1 MQRRLEP
8 ELMNGDTQVQA
19 YAAADFSSGDQV
31 TIEAIQLLLSRTS
44 PLPPDPLVVDLG
56 CGPGNIT
63 LRLAGLFPKARIIG
77 IDGAES
83 MLAVARER
91 AQQQQLQ
98 ISFLCQNLQEVLRGA
113 GALRGQADL
122 IVSNSLLHHLH
133 QPDLLWMVT
142 RDLAAPGCR
151 TLHRDL
157 RRPASDTEIQQLLL
171 KHLPSAPE
179 VLQQD
184 FAGSLAAAF
193 EPQEVTAEL
202 HRLDLN
208 QLTVSA
214 EDDRYLVVSGLVK
227 S

>member
-1 MQRRLEP
+1 MCIRDR
-8 ELMNGDTQVQA
+8 VQA
-19 YAAADFSSGDQV
+19 YAAADFSSGDQA
-31 TIEAIQLLLSRTS
+31 TIEAIQRLVFTS
-44 PLPPDPLVVDLG
+44 SPMPPDPLVVDLG

-63 LRLAGLFPKARIIG
+63 LRMAHLFPKARIIG

-83 MLAVARER
+83 MLALARER
-91 AQQQQLQ
+91 AEKQQLDM
-98 ISFLCQNLQEVLRGA
+98 SFLCQTLQEVLRGP
-113 GALRGQADL
+113 LLGQADL

-133 QPDLLWMVT
+133 QPDLLWTVT
-142 RDLAAPGCR
+142 QALAAPGCR
-151 TLHRDL
+151 ALHRDL
-157 RRPASDTEIQQLLL
+157 RRPASDAEIEQLLR

-179 VLQQD
+179 VLQHD
-184 FAGSLAAAF
+184 FSASLAAAF

-202 HRLDLN
+202 HRLGLN

>member
-8 ELMNGDTQVQA
+8 ELMNGDAQVQA
-19 YAAADFSSGDQV
+19 YADADFSSGDQA
-31 TIEAIQLLLSRTS
+31 TIEAIQRLLFTSS

-63 LRLAGLFPKARIIG
+63 LRLAHLFPKARIIG

-83 MLAVARER
+83 MLALARER
-91 AQQQQLQ
+91 AQQQDVD
-98 ISFLCQNLQEVLRGA
+98 ISFLCQTLQEVLRGP
-113 GALRGQADL
+113 LLGQVDL

-133 QPDLLWMVT
+133 QPDLLWTVT
-142 RDLAAPGCR
+142 QSLAAPGCR

-157 RRPASDTEIQQLLL
+157 RRPSTDAEVEQLLR
-171 KHLPSAPE
+171 KHLPSAPA
-179 VLQQD
+179 VLQHD
-184 FAGSLAAAF
+184 FAASLAAAF

-202 HRLDLN
+202 HRLGLE
-208 QLTVSA
+208 QLKVSA

>member
-8 ELMNGDTQVQA
+8 ELMNGDAQVQA
-19 YAAADFSSGDQV
+19 YAAADFSSGDQA
-31 TIEAIQLLLSRTS
+31 TIEAIQQLLFSTS
-44 PLPPDPLVVDLG
+44 PLPSDPLVVDLG

-63 LRLAGLFPKARIIG
+63 LRLAGLFPKSRIIG

-91 AQQQQLQ
+91 AQQQQEM
-98 ISFLCQNLQEVLRGA
+98 SFLCQNLQEVLRGP
-113 GALRGQADL
+113 LLGQADL

-133 QPDLLWMVT
+133 QPDLLWTVT
-142 RDLAAPGCR
+142 RGLAAPGCR
-151 TLHRDL
+151 ALHRDL
-157 RRPASDTEIQQLLL
+157 RRPSSDAEIQQLLL

-179 VLQQD
+179 VLQHD
-184 FAGSLAAAF
+184 FAASLAAAF

-202 HRLDLN
+202 HRLGLN

>member
-1 MQRRLEP
+1 MRRRLEP
-8 ELMNGDTQVQA
+8 ELMNGDAQVQA
-19 YAAADFSSGDQV
+19 YADADFSSGDQA
-31 TIEAIQLLLSRTS
+31 TIEAIQRLLAPTS

-63 LRLAGLFPKARIIG
+63 IRLAGLFPKAQIIG

-83 MLAVARER
+83 MLALAREQ
-91 AQQQQLQ
+91 AQQQQLEM
-98 ISFLCQNLQEVLRGA
+98 SFLCQTLQEVLRGP
-113 GALRGQADL
+113 LLGQADL

-133 QPDLLWMVT
+133 QPDLLWKVT
-142 RDLAAPGCR
+142 QALAAPGCR

-157 RRPASDTEIQQLLL
+157 RRPDSDAEVQQLLL
-171 KHLPSAPE
+171 KHLQWAPE
-179 VLQQD
+179 VLRHD
-184 FAGSLAAAF
+184 FAASLAAAF

-202 HRLDLN
+202 HKLGLD
-208 QLTVSA
+208 QLTVLA

>member
-8 ELMNGDTQVQA
+8 ELMNGDAQVQA
-19 YAAADFSSGDQV
+19 YADADFSSGDQA
-31 TIEAIQLLLSRTS
+31 TIEAIQRLLFTSS

-63 LRLAGLFPKARIIG
+63 LRLAHLFPKARIIG

-83 MLAVARER
+83 MLALARER
-91 AQQQQLQ
+91 AQQQDVD
-98 ISFLCQNLQEVLRGA
+98 ISFLCQTLQEVLRGP
-113 GALRGQADL
+113 LLGQADL

-133 QPDLLWMVT
+133 QPDLLWTVT
-142 RDLAAPGCR
+142 QSLAAPGCR

-157 RRPASDTEIQQLLL
+157 RRPSTDAEVQQLLR
-171 KHLPSAPE
+171 KHLTSAPA
-179 VLQQD
+179 VLQHD
-184 FAGSLAAAF
+184 FAASLAAAF

-202 HRLDLN
+202 HRLGLE
-208 QLTVSA
+208 QLKVSA

>member
-8 ELMNGDTQVQA
+8 ELMNGIAQVQA
-19 YAAADFSSGDQV
+19 YAAADFSSGDQA
-31 TIEAIQLLLSRTS
+31 TIEAIQYLLFTTP
-44 PLPPDPLVVDLG
+44 PLPADPLVVDLG

-83 MLAVARER
+83 MLALARER
-91 AQQQQLQ
+91 AQHQQLE
-98 ISFLCQNLQEVLRGA
+98 ISFLCQTLQEVLEGP
-113 GALRGQADL
+113 LLGQADL

-133 QPDLLWMVT
+133 QPDLLWTVT
-142 RDLAAPGCR
+142 QSLAAPGCR

-157 RRPASDTEIQQLLL
+157 RRPSTDAEVQQLLR
-171 KHLPSAPE
+171 KHLPSAPA
-179 VLQQD
+179 VLQHD
-184 FAGSLAAAF
+184 FAASLAAAF

-202 HRLDLN
+202 HRLGLE
-208 QLTVSA
+208 QLKVSA

>member
-8 ELMNGDTQVQA
+8 ELMNGDAQVQA
-19 YAAADFSSGDQV
+19 YADADFSSGDQA
-31 TIEAIQLLLSRTS
+31 TIEAIQRLLFTSS

-63 LRLAGLFPKARIIG
+63 LRLAHLFPKARIIG

-83 MLAVARER
+83 MLALARER
-91 AQQQQLQ
+91 AQQQDVD
-98 ISFLCQNLQEVLRGA
+98 ISFLCQTLQEVLRGP
-113 GALRGQADL
+113 LLGQADL

-133 QPDLLWMVT
+133 QPDLLWTVT
-142 RDLAAPGCR
+142 QALAATGCR

-157 RRPASDTEIQQLLL
+157 RRPSTDAEVQQLLR
-171 KHLPSAPE
+171 KHLPSAPA
-179 VLQQD
+179 VLQHD
-184 FAGSLAAAF
+184 FAASLAAAF

-202 HRLDLN
+202 HRLGLE
-208 QLTVSA
+208 QLKVSA

>member
-8 ELMNGDTQVQA
+8 ELMNGDAQVQA
-19 YAAADFSSGDQV
+19 YADADFSSGDQA
-31 TIEAIQLLLSRTS
+31 TIEAIQRLLFTSS

-63 LRLAGLFPKARIIG
+63 LRLAHLFPKARIIG

-83 MLAVARER
+83 MLALARER
-91 AQQQQLQ
+91 AQQQDVD
-98 ISFLCQNLQEVLRGA
+98 ISFLCQTLQEVLRGP
-113 GALRGQADL
+113 LLGQADL

-133 QPDLLWMVT
+133 QPDLLWTVT
-142 RDLAAPGCR
+142 QSLAAPGCR

-157 RRPASDTEIQQLLL
+157 RRPSTDAEVEQLLR
-171 KHLPSAPE
+171 KHLPSAPA
-179 VLQQD
+179 VLQHD
-184 FAGSLAAAF
+184 FAASLAAAF

-202 HRLDLN
+202 HRLGLE
-208 QLTVSA
+208 QLKVSA

>member
-8 ELMNGDTQVQA
+8 ELMNGIAQVRA
-19 YAAADFSSGDQV
+19 YAAADFSSGDQA
-31 TIEAIQLLLSRTS
+31 TIEAIQRLLSRTS

-83 MLAVARER
+83 MLALARER
-91 AQQQQLQ
+91 AQHQQLE
-98 ISFLCQNLQEVLRGA
+98 ISFLCQTLQEVLEGP
-113 GALRGQADL
+113 LLGQADL

-133 QPDLLWMVT
+133 QPDLLWTVS
-142 RDLAAPGCR
+142 RA
-151 TLHRDL
+151 LHRDL
-157 RRPASDTEIQQLLL
+157 RRPASDAEIQQLLL

-179 VLQQD
+179 VLQHD
-184 FAGSLAAAF
+184 FAASLAAAF
-193 EPQEVTAEL
+193 EPDEVIAEL
-202 HRLDLN
+202 HRLGLN

>member
-8 ELMNGDTQVQA
+8 ELMNGDAQVQA
-19 YAAADFSSGDQV
+19 YAVADFSSGDQA
-31 TIEAIQLLLSRTS
+31 TIEAIQQLLFTTS
-44 PLPPDPLVVDLG
+44 TLPADPLVVDLG

-63 LRLAGLFPKARIIG
+63 LRLAELFPNARIFG

-83 MLAVARER
+83 MLALARER
-91 AQQQQLQ
+91 AQQQQLE
-98 ISFLCQNLQEVLRGA
+98 ISFLCQTLQEVLQGP
-113 GALRGQADL
+113 LLGQADL

-133 QPDLLWMVT
+133 QPDLLWTVS
-142 RDLAAPGCR
+142 RALAAPGCR
-151 TLHRDL
+151 VLHRDL
-157 RRPASDTEIQQLLL
+157 RRPASDAEIEQLRL

-179 VLQQD
+179 VLQHD
-184 FAGSLAAAF
+184 FAASLAAAF
-193 EPQEVTAEL
+193 EPHEVTAEL
-202 HRLDLN
+202 HRLGLN

>member
-8 ELMNGDTQVQA
+8 ELMNGDAQVQA
-19 YAAADFSSGDQV
+19 YADADFSSGDQA
-31 TIEAIQLLLSRTS
+31 TIEAIQRLLFTSS

-63 LRLAGLFPKARIIG
+63 LRLAHLFPKARIIG

-83 MLAVARER
+83 MLALARER
-91 AQQQQLQ
+91 AQQQDVD
-98 ISFLCQNLQEVLRGA
+98 ISFLCQTLQEVLRGP
-113 GALRGQADL
+113 LLGQADL

-133 QPDLLWMVT
+133 QPDLLWTVT
-142 RDLAAPGCR
+142 QSLAAPGCR

-157 RRPASDTEIQQLLL
+157 RRPSTDAEVQQLLR
-171 KHLPSAPE
+171 KHLPSAPA
-179 VLQQD
+179 VLQHD
-184 FAGSLAAAF
+184 FAASLAAAF

-202 HRLDLN
+202 HRLGLE
-208 QLTVSA
+208 QLKVSA

>member
-8 ELMNGDTQVQA
+8 ELMNGDAQVQA
-19 YAAADFSSGDQV
+19 YAAADFSSGDQA
-31 TIEAIQLLLSRTS
+31 TIEAIQRLVFTS
-44 PLPPDPLVVDLG
+44 SPMPPDPLVVDLG

-63 LRLAGLFPKARIIG
+63 LRMAHLFPKARIIG

-83 MLAVARER
+83 MLALARER
-91 AQQQQLQ
+91 AEKQQLD
-98 ISFLCQNLQEVLRGA
+98 ISFLCQTLQEVLRGP
-113 GALRGQADL
+113 LLGQADL

-133 QPDLLWMVT
+133 QPDLLWTVT
-142 RDLAAPGCR
+142 QALASPGCR
-151 TLHRDL
+151 ALHRDL
-157 RRPASDTEIQQLLL
+157 RRPASDAEIEQLLL

-179 VLQQD
+179 VLQHD
-184 FAGSLAAAF
+184 FSASLAAAF

-202 HRLDLN
+202 HRLGLN
-208 QLTVSA
+208 QLTVSV

>member
-19 YAAADFSSGDQV
+19 YAAADFSSGDQA
-31 TIEAIQLLLSRTS
+31 TIEAIQRLLSRTS
-44 PLPPDPLVVDLG
+44 PLPPNPLVVDLG

-91 AQQQQLQ
+91 AQQQQLE
-98 ISFLCQNLQEVLRGA
+98 ISFLCQTLQEVLQ
-113 GALRGQADL
+113 GALLGQADL

-157 RRPASDTEIQQLLL
+157 RRPASDAEIQQLLF

-179 VLQQD
+179 VLQHD
-184 FAGSLAAAF
+184 FAASLAAAF

-202 HRLDLN
+202 HRHDLN
-208 QLTVSA
+208 ALTVSA

>member
-8 ELMNGDTQVQA
+8 ELMNGDAQVQA
-19 YAAADFSSGDQV
+19 YAAADFSSGDQA
-31 TIEAIQLLLSRTS
+31 TIEAIQRLVFTS
-44 PLPPDPLVVDLG
+44 SPMPPDPLVVDLG

-63 LRLAGLFPKARIIG
+63 LRMAHLFPKARIIG

-83 MLAVARER
+83 MLALARER
-91 AQQQQLQ
+91 AEKQQLDM
-98 ISFLCQNLQEVLRGA
+98 SFLCQTLQEVLRGP
-113 GALRGQADL
+113 LLGQADL

-133 QPDLLWMVT
+133 QPDLLWTVT
-142 RDLAAPGCR
+142 QVLAAPGCR
-151 TLHRDL
+151 ALHRDL
-157 RRPASDTEIQQLLL
+157 RRPASDAEIEQLLR
-171 KHLPSAPE
+171 KHLPSAPK
-179 VLQQD
+179 VLQHD
-184 FAGSLAAAF
+184 FSASLAAAF

-202 HRLDLN
+202 HRLGLN

>member
-8 ELMNGDTQVQA
+8 ELMNGDAQVQA
-19 YAAADFSSGDQV
+19 YAAADFSSGDQA
-31 TIEAIQLLLSRTS
+31 TIEAIQRLLFTTS

-63 LRLAGLFPKARIIG
+63 LRLAGLFPEARIIG

-83 MLAVARER
+83 MLALARGR
-91 AQQQQLQ
+91 AQQQQQLEM
-98 ISFLCQNLQEVLRGA
+98 SFHCQTLQEVLG
-113 GALRGQADL
+113 GPLIGQADL
-122 IVSNSLLHHLH
+122 VVSNSLLHHLH
-133 QPDLLWMVT
+133 QPDLLWTVS
-142 RDLAAPGCR
+142 RALAAPGCR

-157 RRPASDTEIQQLLL
+157 RRPSSDAEVQQLLL

-184 FAGSLAAAF
+184 FAASLAAAF
-193 EPQEVTAEL
+193 EPQEVTEEL
-202 HRLDLN
+202 YRLGLN
-208 QLTVSA
+208 QLTVSV

>member
-8 ELMNGDTQVQA
+8 ELMNGDAQVQA
-19 YAAADFSSGDQV
+19 YAAADFSSGDQA
-31 TIEAIQLLLSRTS
+31 TIEAIQRLLFSAS
-44 PLPPDPLVVDLG
+44 PMPPDPLVVDLG

-63 LRLAGLFPKARIIG
+63 LRLAGLLPKARIIG

-83 MLAVARER
+83 MLALARER
-91 AQQQQLQ
+91 AQQQNVDV
-98 ISFLCQNLQEVLRGA
+98 SFLCQTLQEILRGP
-113 GALRGQADL
+113 LLGQADL

-133 QPDLLWMVT
+133 QPDLLWTVT
-142 RDLAAPGCR
+142 QALAAPGCL

-157 RRPASDTEIQQLLL
+157 RRPSTDAEVQQLLR

-179 VLQQD
+179 VLQHD
-184 FAGSLAAAF
+184 FAASLAAAF

-202 HRLDLN
+202 HKLGLE
-208 QLTVSA
+208 QWKVSA

>member
-8 ELMNGDTQVQA
+8 ELMNGDAQVHA
-19 YAAADFSSGDQV
+19 YADADFSSGDQA
-31 TIEAIQLLLSRTS
+31 TIEAIQRLLAPTL
-44 PLPPDPLVVDLG
+44 PLPPDSLVVDLG

-83 MLAVARER
+83 MLAIAREQ
-91 AQQQQLQ
+91 AQQQQLEM
-98 ISFLCQNLQEVLRGA
+98 SFLCQTLQEVLRGP
-113 GALRGQADL
+113 LLGQADL

-133 QPDLLWMVT
+133 QPDLLWKVT
-142 RDLAAPGCR
+142 QALAAPGCR

-157 RRPASDTEIQQLLL
+157 RRPDSDAEIQQLLL
-171 KHLPSAPE
+171 KHLPLAPE
-179 VLQQD
+179 VLQHD
-184 FAGSLAAAF
+184 FAASLAAAF

-202 HRLDLN
+202 HKLGLD
-208 QLTVSA
+208 QLTVLA